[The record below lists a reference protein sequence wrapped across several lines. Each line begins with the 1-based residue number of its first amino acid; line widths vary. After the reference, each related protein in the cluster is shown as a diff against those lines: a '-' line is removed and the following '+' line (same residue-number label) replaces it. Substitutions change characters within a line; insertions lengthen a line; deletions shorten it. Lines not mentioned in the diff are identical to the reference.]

1 MQTKRIVLIT
11 LSLAAM
17 GQSLYAGKLDVKVR
31 NDFFSG
37 FSGDSAAMERAMKSS
52 EEVIAA
58 KTDALAEA
66 LAWHGGG
73 LLLQAG
79 SKFQQGDMPGGGQL
93 WGRGNAEMEQ
103 AGMMAPDDP
112 AVLIPRA
119 SVWFASSRQT
129 PPQMAKPILA
139 KAVADYE
146 HVYELQKGYFET
158 LSTHM
163 RSELLFGMA
172 DGNARSGNGDKA
184 KVFFE
189 KLAVIGPESGHLE
202 QAKLYLAGEKYQ
214 VKGAGCYGCHTGK

>member
-1 MQTKRIVLIT
+1 MQTKRIILIA
-11 LSLAAM
+11 LAVVSMA
-17 GQSLYAGKLDVKVR
+17 QAVYAGKLDAKIR
-31 NDFFSG
+31 NDFFMG
-37 FSGDSAAMERAMKSS
+37 FSGDGAAMERAMKAS

-58 KTDALAEA
+58 KTDSLAEA

-79 SKFQQGDMPGGGQL
+79 GKFQQGDMPGGGQL
-93 WGRGNAEMEQ
+93 WGKGNAEMEQ

-112 AVLIPRA
+112 AVLVPRA

-146 HVYELQKGYFET
+146 HVYDLQKSYFET

-172 DGNARSGNGDKA
+172 DGNSRSGNADKA
-184 KVFFE
+184 KMFFE
-189 KLAVIGPESGHLE
+189 KLAAIGPESGHLE